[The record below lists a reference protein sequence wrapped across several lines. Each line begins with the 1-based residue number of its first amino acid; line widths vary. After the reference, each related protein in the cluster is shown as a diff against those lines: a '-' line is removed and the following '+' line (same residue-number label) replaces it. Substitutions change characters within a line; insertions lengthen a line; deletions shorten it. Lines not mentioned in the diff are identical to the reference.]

1 MPKALSRKADTPS
14 RTEGASRPKARVAAR
29 RSQVK
34 YLVGGNHEGVRE
46 NLRRSTAAAA
56 LRKARQLVHQG
67 YVDVRIC
74 TPRGQIL
81 LEDEFNHLEKQE
93 ETDMSK
99 GERRGN
105 RETKKP
111 KKEKIKVI
119 AAAPSQKAGGWQP
132 TFGSGK
138 KK

>member
-1 MPKALSRKADTPS
+1 MQL
-14 RTEGASRPKARVAAR
+14 
-29 RSQVK
+29 K

-46 NLRRSTAAAA
+46 NLGRATAAAA
-56 LRKARQLVHQG
+56 LKKARQLLHQG

-74 TPRGQIL
+74 TPRGLVL

-93 ETDMSK
+93 ETDMAK
-99 GERRGN
+99 ERRGN
-105 RETKKP
+105 REAKKP

-119 AAAPSQKAGGWQP
+119 AAAPSQKTGGWQP
-132 TFGSGK
+132 ILGSGK